1 MQAVILAAGMGKR
14 LKELTAHNTKCMIT
28 VNGVTLIERMLSQ
41 IEKFGFSRIIIVEG
55 YEGQKLKD
63 FIATLGIKTPIKF
76 INNPIYDKT
85 NNIYSLSLA
94 ANELISDHSVLF
106 ESDLIFEDS
115 VIETLLADKRENLA
129 LVDKYENW
137 MDGTCLVLG
146 SDDSIKDFVPGRE
159 FAFKDKDKYY
169 KTVNIYKF
177 SKEFCQNEYLP
188 FLDAYRKALGDN
200 EYYEQVLKVITLL
213 DNASIKAKRLNG
225 QSWYEIDDK
234 QDLDI
239 ASSIF
244 SKDTKA
250 HLMQIRYGGYWR
262 YPRLLDFSY
271 LVNPYFPPQRFMDEI
286 KANFENLLINYPSG
300 EHINALLASKN
311 FDIKEQNI
319 VLGNG
324 ASELIKSVL
333 SYLKGE
339 KLGVIK
345 PTFEEYPNR
354 ADEILEFLPK
364 NPDFSYSA
372 DELIAFFD
380 DKKISA
386 LVLINPDNPS
396 GNYLKKQEVLKL
408 VKWSKDKQIRLIYDE
423 SFADF
428 SDEVDNSLIKQDLIE
443 QNPHIIIIKSI
454 SKSYGVPGARL
465 GIAVSGDGE
474 LMSFLKHDIAIWNI
488 NSFGEF
494 YMQIAE
500 KYKSDYEK
508 ALVLFRAERERFF
521 VALNSVKNIQVFS
534 SQANYFMCEIF
545 NFSSKELTD
554 ILLEKHN
561 ILIKDLSAKFKN
573 SFNGKR
579 QFVRIAIKNTSDNDK
594 LINAIKCEL
603 EK

>member
-14 LKELTAHNTKCMIT
+14 LKELTAHNTKCMIK
-28 VNGVTLIERMLSQ
+28 VGGVTLIERMLSQ
-41 IEKFGFSRIIIVEG
+41 IEKFGFSRIVIVEG
-55 YEGQKLKD
+55 YEGAKLKD

-94 ANELISDHSVLF
+94 ANELASDDSVLF

-115 VIETLLADKRENLA
+115 VIEILLADKRENLA

-137 MDGTCLVLG
+137 MDGTCLILG
-146 SDDSIKDFVPGRE
+146 ADDSIKDFVPGRE

-188 FLDAYRKALGDN
+188 FLEAYRKALGDN
-200 EYYEQVLKVITLL
+200 EYYEQVLKVIAML
-213 DNASIKAKRLNG
+213 DNASIKAKRLDG

-244 SKDTKA
+244 CADKA

-262 YPRLLDFSY
+262 YPRLIDFSY
-271 LVNPYFPPQRFMDEI
+271 LVNPYFPPQRLMDEI

-311 FDIKEQNI
+311 FDIKQKNI
-319 VLGNG
+319 VVGNG

-333 SYLKGE
+333 SYLKDK

-354 ADEILEFLPK
+354 AFRILEFNPK
-364 NPDFSYSA
+364 SADFSYSA
-372 DELIAFFD
+372 DELISFFD

-386 LVLINPDNPS
+386 LLLINPDNPS
-396 GNYLKKQEVLKL
+396 GNYLKKQDVLRL

-423 SFADF
+423 SFIDF
-428 SDEVDNSLIKQDLIE
+428 SDEVDSSLIKEELIE
-443 QNPHIIIIKSI
+443 QNPHLIIIKSI
-454 SKSYGVPGARL
+454 SKSYGIPGVRL
-465 GIAVSGDGE
+465 GIAVSSDNE
-474 LMSFLKHDIAIWNI
+474 LMSFLKADIAIWNI

-521 VALNSVKNIQVFS
+521 AALNSVKNIQVFS

-554 ILLEKHN
+554 ILLEKYN
-561 ILIKDLSAKFKN
+561 ILIKDLSAKF
-573 SFNGKR
+573 SDFGAKR

>member
-1 MQAVILAAGMGKR
+1 MQAIILAAGMGKR
-14 LKELTAHNTKCMIT
+14 LKELTAHNTKCMIK
-28 VNGVTLIERMLSQ
+28 VGGVTLIERMLRQ
-41 IEKFGFSRIIIVEG
+41 IEKFGFSRIVIVEG
-55 YEGQKLKD
+55 YEGKKLKD
-63 FIATLGIKTPIKF
+63 FIATLGIKTPIKY
-76 INNPIYDKT
+76 INNPIYNKT

-94 ANELISDHSVLF
+94 ASELVSDDSVLF

-115 VIETLLADKRENLA
+115 VIETLLADPEPNLA

-137 MDGTCLVLG
+137 MDGTCLILG
-146 SDDSIKDFVPGRE
+146 QNDEIKDFVPSSE
-159 FAFKDKDKYY
+159 FCFANKDKYY

-188 FLDAYRKALGDN
+188 FLTAYRKALGDN
-200 EYYEQVLKVITLL
+200 EYYEQVLKVIIML
-213 DNASIKAKRLNG
+213 DNANIKAKRLDT

-244 SKDTKA
+244 SKYKKA
-250 HLMQIRYGGYWR
+250 HLVQMRYGGYWR
-262 YPRLLDFSY
+262 YPKLLDFSY
-271 LVNPYFPPQRFMDEI
+271 LVNPYFPPQRLIDEI

-319 VLGNG
+319 VVGNG

-333 SYLKGE
+333 SYLKGK

-345 PTFEEYPNR
+345 PSFEEYANR
-354 ADEILEFLPK
+354 ALAILEFHPHTS
-364 NPDFSYSA
+364 DFSYNAS
-372 DELIAFFD
+372 DIISFFD
-380 DKKISA
+380 NKKISA

-408 VKWSKDKQIRLIYDE
+408 VKWSKNKQIRLIYDE

-428 SDEVDNSLIKQDLIE
+428 SDEMDNSLIKQDLIE

-454 SKSYGVPGARL
+454 SKSYGIPGVRL
-465 GIAVSGDGE
+465 GIAVSSDDE
-474 LMSFLKHDIAIWNI
+474 LMRFLKADIAIWNI
-488 NSFGEF
+488 NSFAEF

-508 ALVLFRAERERFF
+508 ALSLFRAERERFF
-521 VALNSVKNIQVFS
+521 RALNKIKNIKVFN
-534 SQANYFMCEIF
+534 SQANYFMCELFGI
-545 NFSSKELTD
+545 SSKELTG
-554 ILLEKHN
+554 ILIEKHN
-561 ILIKDLSAKFKN
+561 ILIKDLSTKFN
-573 SFNGKR
+573 SNRHFI
-579 QFVRIAIKNTSDNDK
+579 RIAIKNTSDNDK
-594 LINAIKCEL
+594 VLNALSCEL
-603 EK
+603 EKC

>member
-1 MQAVILAAGMGKR
+1 MQAIILAAGMGKR
-14 LKELTAHNTKCMIT
+14 LKELTAHNTKCMIK
-28 VNGVTLIERMLSQ
+28 VGGVTLIERMLRQ
-41 IEKFGFSRIIIVEG
+41 IEKFGFSRIVIVEG
-55 YEGQKLKD
+55 YEGKKLKD
-63 FIATLGIKTPIKF
+63 FIATLGIKTPIKY
-76 INNPIYDKT
+76 INNPIYNKT

-94 ANELISDHSVLF
+94 ASELVNDDSVLF

-115 VIETLLADKRENLA
+115 VIETLLADPEPNLA

-137 MDGTCLVLG
+137 MDGTCLILG
-146 SDDSIKDFVPGRE
+146 QNDEIKDFVPSSE
-159 FAFKDKDKYY
+159 FCFANKDKYY

-188 FLDAYRKALGDN
+188 FLTAYRKALGDN
-200 EYYEQVLKVITLL
+200 EYYEQVLKVIIML
-213 DNASIKAKRLNG
+213 DNASIKAKRLDT

-244 SKDTKA
+244 SKDKKA
-250 HLMQIRYGGYWR
+250 HLVQMRYGGYWR
-262 YPRLLDFSY
+262 YPKLLDFSY
-271 LVNPYFPPQRFMDEI
+271 LVNPYFPPQRLIDEI

-319 VLGNG
+319 VVGNG

-333 SYLKGE
+333 SYLKGK

-345 PTFEEYPNR
+345 PSFEEYANR
-354 ADEILEFLPK
+354 ALAILEFHPHTS
-364 NPDFSYSA
+364 DFSYNAS
-372 DELIAFFD
+372 DIISFFD
-380 DKKISA
+380 NKKISA

-428 SDEVDNSLIKQDLIE
+428 SDEMDNSLIKQDLIE

-454 SKSYGVPGARL
+454 SKSYGIPGVRL
-465 GIAVSGDGE
+465 GIAVSSDDE
-474 LMSFLKHDIAIWNI
+474 LMRFLKADIAIWNI
-488 NSFGEF
+488 NSFAEF

-508 ALVLFRAERERFF
+508 ALSLFRTERERFF
-521 VALNSVKNIQVFS
+521 SALNKIKNIKVFS
-534 SQANYFMCEIF
+534 SQANYFMCELFGI
-545 NFSSKELTD
+545 SSKELTD
-554 ILLEKHN
+554 ILIEKHN
-561 ILIKDLSAKFKN
+561 ILIKDLSPKFN
-573 SFNGKR
+573 NNRHFI
-579 QFVRIAIKNTSDNDK
+579 RIAIKNTRDNDK
-594 LINAIKCEL
+594 VLNALICEL
-603 EK
+603 EKC

>member
-1 MQAVILAAGMGKR
+1 MQAIILAAGMGKR
-14 LKELTAHNTKCMIT
+14 LKELTAHNTKCMIK
-28 VNGVTLIERMLSQ
+28 VGGVTLIERMLRQ
-41 IEKFGFSRIIIVEG
+41 IEKFGFSRIVIVEG
-55 YEGQKLKD
+55 YEGKKLKD
-63 FIATLGIKTPIKF
+63 FIATLGIKTPIKY
-76 INNPIYDKT
+76 INNPIYNKT

-94 ANELISDHSVLF
+94 ASELVSDDSVLF

-115 VIETLLADKRENLA
+115 VIETLLADPEPNLA

-137 MDGTCLVLG
+137 MDGTCLILG
-146 SDDSIKDFVPGRE
+146 QNDEIKDFVPSSE
-159 FAFKDKDKYY
+159 FCFANKDKYY

-188 FLDAYRKALGDN
+188 FLTAYRKALGDN
-200 EYYEQVLKVITLL
+200 EYYEQVLKVIIML
-213 DNASIKAKRLNG
+213 DNASIKAKRLDT

-244 SKDTKA
+244 SKDKKA

-262 YPRLLDFSY
+262 YPKLLDFSY
-271 LVNPYFPPQRFMDEI
+271 LVNPYFPPQRLIDEI

-319 VLGNG
+319 VVGNG

-333 SYLKGE
+333 SYLKDK

-345 PTFEEYPNR
+345 PSFDEYANR
-354 ADEILEFLPK
+354 ALAILEFHPHTS
-364 NPDFSYSA
+364 DFSYSA
-372 DELIAFFD
+372 SDIISFFD
-380 DKKISA
+380 NKKISA

-454 SKSYGVPGARL
+454 SKSYGIAGARL
-465 GIAVSGDGE
+465 GIAVSSDDE
-474 LMSFLKHDIAIWNI
+474 LMRFLKADIAIWNI
-488 NSFGEF
+488 NSFAEF

-500 KYKSDYEK
+500 KYKSDYKK
-508 ALVLFRAERERFF
+508 ALSLFRTERERFF
-521 VALNSVKNIQVFS
+521 SALNKIKNIKVFS
-534 SQANYFMCEIF
+534 SQANYFMCELFGI
-545 NFSSKELTD
+545 SSKELTD
-554 ILLEKHN
+554 ILIEKHN
-561 ILIKDLSAKFKN
+561 ILIKDLSAKF
-573 SFNGKR
+573 NGNR
-579 QFVRIAIKNTSDNDK
+579 HFIRIAIKNTRDNDK
-594 LINAIKCEL
+594 VLNALICEL
-603 EK
+603 EKC